1 LSHNKIIEDLIKKHP
16 EISKLNSLEL
26 LALIYQLNK
35 LTNTLFDRLLEKL
48 TEEAKTLKQK

>member
-1 LSHNKIIEDLIKKHP
+1 MSHNKIIEDLIKKHP